1 MTAACGVLT
10 KMPKSRQRRNFFLT
24 AMAATV
30 LPGCSSS
37 AVLAQ
42 SVTWTFAEFPR
53 IAHHHTQ
60 VLGSPRALLVDG
72 RHALCFDGR
81 SDGVIVPT
89 NPIAGWAQ
97 FTIEVLIKPESTGDE
112 EQRFLHIEDVR
123 SSRLLLET
131 RLTRERQWALDTFM
145 YVSSEENRTL
155 LDRDKLHAAD
165 RWHWVA
171 LSFDGLTMA
180 HHVNG
185 TTELNAPIAFQPMT
199 EGRISLGVRL
209 NERSWYKG
217 CIAEVRFTSRALSRS
232 EMARAK

>member
-1 MTAACGVLT
+1 
-10 KMPKSRQRRNFFLT
+10 
-24 AMAATV
+24 MAATV
-30 LPGCSSS
+30 LSGCSNST
-37 AVLAQ
+37 VLAE
-42 SVTWTFAEFPR
+42 STTWTFAEFPR
-53 IAHHHTQ
+53 IAHHQTK
-60 VLGSPRALLVDG
+60 VLGSPRALSVDG
-72 RHALCFDGR
+72 RHALCFDGQT
-81 SDGVIVPT
+81 DGVIVPT

-97 FTIEVLIKPESTGDE
+97 FTIEVLIKPDGTGDE

-145 YVSSEENRTL
+145 FVSSEENRTL

-171 LSFDGLTMA
+171 LSFDGRIMA

-185 TTELNAPIAFQPMT
+185 TKELNAPIAFQPMT
-199 EGRISLGVRL
+199 DGRISLGVRL

-217 CIAEVRFTSRALSRS
+217 CIAEVRFTSRALSPS
-232 EMARAK
+232 DLARAN